1 MGREP
6 SPRPRRSPPPR
17 SLGDAVALR
26 ERDGDLG
33 GETGVLAD
41 DDAAPPHSPASPT
54 RGPGAPSTSAPSTAP
69 QHAAPAWVTFL
80 NASLASD
87 PAWVLLA
94 FVLVDMGSALALYAL
109 FTALAVPVDA
119 DFALAYALSKSIRAP
134 RLALDACVASWMA
147 RTWPALAEVRV
158 GPIVDEAVEL
168 IRRAKR
174 RAKRL
179 AASNAFGGRRTDAA
193 RHRRDAPVPR
203 TRDDASTGGTAG
215 EATAA
220 RRKTKLCRRDATDD
234 AGGRNQNRWAREA
247 RELTD
252 RYGLAYMAAK
262 NAIGPVSIAA
272 FYLALRGG
280 ADVAGWIDAAFACFG
295 AAPPTAVNGAG
306 RAAGTLALAS
316 WTSTALFP
324 AVVLGAGAL
333 GPKLGE
339 AARRIGKGV
348 ERLGE
353 GGGGRLGRGMTT
365 RSRR

>member
-1 MGREP
+1 M
-6 SPRPRRSPPPR
+6 
-17 SLGDAVALR
+17 
-26 ERDGDLG
+26 
-33 GETGVLAD
+33 
-41 DDAAPPHSPASPT
+41 
-54 RGPGAPSTSAPSTAP
+54 
-69 QHAAPAWVTFL
+69 
-80 NASLASD
+80 
-87 PAWVLLA
+87 
-94 FVLVDMGSALALYAL
+94 
-109 FTALAVPVDA
+109 
-119 DFALAYALSKSIRAP
+119 
-134 RLALDACVASWMA
+134 
-147 RTWPALAEVRV
+147 
-158 GPIVDEAVEL
+158 
-168 IRRAKR
+168 
-174 RAKRL
+174 
-179 AASNAFGGRRTDAA
+179 
-193 RHRRDAPVPR
+193 
-203 TRDDASTGGTAG
+203 
-215 EATAA
+215 
-220 RRKTKLCRRDATDD
+220 
-234 AGGRNQNRWAREA
+234 
-247 RELTD
+247 TD

-365 RSRR
+365 RSHR

>member
-41 DDAAPPHSPASPT
+41 DDAAPPHSPAPPT

>member
-41 DDAAPPHSPASPT
+41 DDVAPPPSPT
-54 RGPGAPSTSAPSTAP
+54 RGPGAPSTTAPTATAMTAP

-109 FTALAVPVDA
+109 FTALVVPVDA

-158 GPIVDEAVEL
+158 GPIVDEAAEL

-203 TRDDASTGGTAG
+203 TRDDASTGRTAG

-220 RRKTKLCRRDATDD
+220 RPKKQLCSRDATDD
-234 AGGRNQNRWAREA
+234 AGDRNRWAREA

-280 ADVAGWIDAAFACFG
+280 ADVAGWIDAAFTCFG

-339 AARRIGKGV
+339 TARRIGKGV

-353 GGGGRLGRGMTT
+353 GGERLGRGMTT